1 MSKTCKVARRKKQP
15 LLVGILRI
23 PHSAKITHGESH
35 IMKSYVD
42 VFERLGVT
50 VLDVPYDTPHPELYM
65 EILHGLVL
73 PGAETEYLLACKPFM
88 DTVQRFLELSLRPG
102 TYFPIWGLCAGFEIL
117 LALVGRFRTFER
129 IPDQQRRRLT
139 WTEEGR
145 QSRLY
150 KALGVAEAERFERS
164 ARATQNHDFGISIQ
178 RFLANGRLRRFY
190 RLLATATNS
199 EGIEYV
205 AAVEAR
211 KWPIY
216 GVQWHPER
224 QEHGKAFARFFV
236 SEMRKCPRPGLA
248 VSVPSLGER
257 MKTYKCVQYPE
268 HARREC
274 YFFSE

>member
-1 MSKTCKVARRKKQP
+1 
-15 LLVGILRI
+15 
-23 PHSAKITHGESH
+23 
-35 IMKSYVD
+35 
-42 VFERLGVT
+42 
-50 VLDVPYDTPHPELYM
+50 
-65 EILHGLVL
+65 
-73 PGAETEYLLACKPFM
+73 M

-102 TYFPIWGLCAGFEIL
+102 THFLIWGVCAGFEIL
-117 LALVGRFRTFER
+117 LALIGRFRTFER

-150 KALGVAEAERFERS
+150 KALGTTEAERFERT
-164 ARATQNHDFGISIQ
+164 ARATQNHDFGIST
-178 RFLANGRLRRFY
+178 RKFAGNGRLRRFY
-190 RLLATATNS
+190 RLVATATNS

-205 AAVEAR
+205 AAIEAR

-236 SEMRKCPRPGLA
+236 SEMRKCPRPGLVA
-248 VSVPSLGER
+248 SITTLGER
-257 MKTYKCVQYPE
+257 MKTYKCIQYPE
-268 HARREC
+268 HSEREC